1 MKARYILVAGV
12 IAALV
17 SVALAAHY
25 RRSVPD
31 ACPEIEPMISADPA
45 QDAKDAV
52 ARGDRRFLMLGGIVG
67 FVPVG
72 VEGAPTRMLDGT
84 GDVVT
89 PACLRLRSVAERYAL
104 TYNQTIRSYG
114 DEVR

>member
-1 MKARYILVAGV
+1 MQAKYILVALAV
-12 IAALV
+12 AALV
-17 SVALAAHY
+17 AVALAAHY

-31 ACPEIEPMISADPA
+31 ECPEIEPMVRADPA
-45 QDAKDAV
+45 ADAKVAV

-67 FVPVG
+67 VVPG
-72 VEGAPTRMLDGT
+72 GIAGAPTRMLDGT